1 MKIISQENY
10 NKNEIEYSLK
20 KDLLIP
26 CFVYKIPIETSRN
39 KDLNFIEETI
49 LKLIQIDD
57 SLKDDVV
64 RLSKMLGFYNEK
76 STDDKTK
83 IISLVLRKIKDLRID
98 DEVEKSNTE
107 VTVYQFY
114 QEAYT
119 NELLPLITKE
129 INDFSYPEKDYPYN
143 ESSNRKISFKKD
155 VHSKKSIN
163 AISANWNEA
172 KPIKPTKS
180 DIIKTIYM
188 HNQNRYQGSHTIDYS
203 NFNIEVFESELIYL
217 HVKLYIPKNNIK
229 SFVITNGF
237 SNDFSTALR
246 KMYEYKYQ
254 DLLKLIRSDMKSD
267 VESIV
272 NDDFEIPFDD
282 KINSFREL
290 RELIKTIEI
299 ENEKLQH
306 DEIKKDEV
314 KKSKDRYIQSL
325 YDLIEK
331 VFAIFTNELEVN
343 KTLQNKKLVKN
354 LAKEFGFKI
363 NTRKHLSI
371 FNVDSR
377 DKLQKYIAKSL
388 IYKKNELYDAA
399 KLFPSLFFTLN
410 NLLSLRNGV
419 KHSDKEKT
427 LESVNEDEL
436 KEYRSVVYKILSI
449 ILKIK
454 QKTVSQNDMDNDE
467 NMHMQ
472 NAYID
477 LEEDINMDVMNNLPQ
492 EVKDN
497 LISVNFYLNS
507 VEFETNKFNIV
518 KEVINSLYSTFEFI
532 LRQIINT
539 LVIDELDIVSKDL
552 ILEKIREDIEIGE
565 SLYRVSPKMIELA
578 FKKQGASLGAYLLV
592 YLYNQ
597 RNIDKED
604 VHLLEKIISIRGH
617 GSPSMEDVEKITEDE
632 LQELKNNSFKYI
644 EKLMEE
650 V

>member
-26 CFVYKIPIETSRN
+26 CFVYRIPIETSRN

-57 SLKDDVV
+57 SLKNDVV

-76 STDDKTK
+76 STEDKTK
-83 IISLVLRKIKDLRID
+83 IISLILRKIKDLRID
-98 DEVEKSNTE
+98 DEAEKANTE
-107 VTVYQFY
+107 VTIYQFY

-129 INDFSYPEKDYPYN
+129 INEFSYPEKYYPYN
-143 ESSNRKISFKKD
+143 ESSNRQISFKKH
-155 VHSKKSIN
+155 VHSKKSIK
-163 AISANWNEA
+163 AVLAKWNEV
-172 KPIKPTKS
+172 KPIKPTKA

-188 HNQNRYQGSHTIDYS
+188 HNQNRYKGSHTIDYS

-237 SNDFSTALR
+237 TNDFSTALR
-246 KMYEYKYQ
+246 KVYEYKHQ

-267 VESIV
+267 VESST
-272 NDDFEIPFDD
+272 NDDFNIPFED

-299 ENEKLQH
+299 ENEKLQQ

-331 VFAIFTNELEVN
+331 VFAIFSNDLEAN
-343 KTLQNKKLVKN
+343 KTLQNKKLVKK

-363 NTRKHLSI
+363 DSKRHLSI

-377 DKLQKYIAKSL
+377 DNLQKYIAKSL
-388 IYKKNELYDAA
+388 IYKKNELYDVA
-399 KLFPSLFFTLN
+399 KLFPDLFFILN
-410 NLLSLRNGV
+410 NLLGIRNGV
-419 KHSDKEKT
+419 KHTEKEKI
-427 LESVNEDEL
+427 LEKVNEDAL
-436 KEYRSVVYKILSI
+436 KEYRSVVYKTLSI

-454 QKTVSQNDMDNDE
+454 QKTVLDKEIDNDD
-467 NMHMQ
+467 NIRMQ

-477 LEEDINMDVMNNLPQ
+477 LEEDINMDVMYKLPQ

-518 KEVINSLYSTFEFI
+518 KGVINSLYSTFEFI

-565 SLYRVSPKMIELA
+565 SLYRVSPKMIMLA
-578 FKKQGASLGAYLLV
+578 FKKQGASLGAYMLV

-597 RNIDKED
+597 RNIDKAD
-604 VHLLEKIISIRGH
+604 VHLIEKIISIRGH
-617 GSPSMEDVEKITEDE
+617 GSPTMEDVEKISQE
-632 LQELKNNSFKYI
+632 ELKKIKLNSFIYI
-644 EKLMEE
+644 EKLAGEI
-650 V
+650 

>member
-26 CFVYKIPIETSRN
+26 CFVYRIPIEISRN

-57 SLKDDVV
+57 SLKNDVV

-83 IISLVLRKIKDLRID
+83 IISLILRKIKDLRID
-98 DEVEKSNTE
+98 DEAEKANTE

-129 INDFSYPEKDYPYN
+129 INDFSYPEKDYQYKDTN
-143 ESSNRKISFKKD
+143 NRQISFKKD
-155 VHSKKSIN
+155 VHSKKSTN
-163 AISANWNEA
+163 AISANWNEV
-172 KPIKPTKS
+172 KPFKPTKS

-188 HNQNRYQGSHTIDYS
+188 HNQNRYQGSHIIDYS

-237 SNDFSTALR
+237 TNDFSTALR
-246 KMYEYKYQ
+246 KIFEYKHQ
-254 DLLKLIRSDMKSD
+254 DLLKLIRNEMKSD
-267 VESIV
+267 VENSA
-272 NDDFEIPFDD
+272 NDNFEIPFDD

-299 ENEKLQH
+299 ENEKLQQ
-306 DEIKKDEV
+306 DEITKDEV
-314 KKSKDRYIQSL
+314 KKAKDRYIQSL

-331 VFAIFTNELEVN
+331 VFAIFSNELEAN
-343 KTLQNKKLVKN
+343 KTLQNKKLVKK
-354 LAKEFGFKI
+354 LAKEFGFI
-363 NTRKHLSI
+363 IDTRKHLSI

-377 DKLQKYIAKSL
+377 DNLQKYIAKSL
-388 IYKKNELYDAA
+388 IYKKNELYDVA

-427 LESVNEDEL
+427 LESVNEDDL
-436 KEYRSVVYKILSI
+436 NKYRRVIYKILTI

-454 QKTVSQNDMDNDE
+454 QKTVSQNDMDNDD

-477 LEEDINMDVMNNLPQ
+477 LEEDINMDVMNKLPE

-497 LISVNFYLNS
+497 LTSINFYLNS
-507 VEFETNKFNIV
+507 VEFDTNKFNVV

-532 LRQIINT
+532 LKQVINT
-539 LVIDELDIVSKDL
+539 LVIDEHDIISKDDL
-552 ILEKIREDIEIGE
+552 LEKIRENIEIGE
-565 SLYRVSPKMIELA
+565 SLYRVSPQMITLA
-578 FKKQGASLGAYLLV
+578 FKKQGASLGAYMLV
-592 YLYNQ
+592 YLYYK
-597 RNIDKED
+597 RNVDEVN
-604 VHLLEKIISIRGH
+604 VHLIEKIISIRGH
-617 GSPSMEDVEKITEDE
+617 GSPSMEDIEKISQE
-632 LQELKNNSFKYI
+632 ELKNIKLNSFIYM
-644 EKLMEE
+644 EKLAGEI
-650 V
+650 

>member
-26 CFVYKIPIETSRN
+26 CFVYRIPIETSRN

-57 SLKDDVV
+57 SFKNDVV

-76 STDDKTK
+76 PTEDKTK
-83 IISLVLRKIKDLRID
+83 IISLILRKIKDLRID
-98 DEVEKSNTE
+98 DEAEKANTE
-107 VTVYQFY
+107 VTIYQFY
-114 QEAYT
+114 QDAYT

-129 INDFSYPEKDYPYN
+129 INEFSYPEKDYPYN
-143 ESSNRKISFKKD
+143 ESSNRQISFKKD
-155 VHSKKSIN
+155 VHSKKSIK
-163 AISANWNEA
+163 AVLTKWNEV
-172 KPIKPTKS
+172 KPIKPTKV

-188 HNQNRYQGSHTIDYS
+188 HNQNRYKDSHTIDYS

-237 SNDFSTALR
+237 TNDFSTALR
-246 KMYEYKYQ
+246 KVYEYKHQ

-267 VESIV
+267 VESSA

-282 KINSFREL
+282 KINSFLEL

-299 ENEKLQH
+299 ENEKLQQ

-331 VFAIFTNELEVN
+331 VFAIFSNELEAN
-343 KTLQNKKLVKN
+343 KTLQNKKLVKK
-354 LAKEFGFKI
+354 LAKEFGFAIDSK
-363 NTRKHLSI
+363 RHLPI

-377 DKLQKYIAKSL
+377 DNLQKYIAKSL
-388 IYKKNELYDAA
+388 IYKKNELYDVA

-427 LESVNEDEL
+427 LESVNEDDL
-436 KEYRSVVYKILSI
+436 NKYRRVIYKILTI

-454 QKTVSQNDMDNDE
+454 QKIVSQNDMGNDD

-477 LEEDINMDVMNNLPQ
+477 LEEDINMDVMNKLPE

-497 LISVNFYLNS
+497 LTSINFYLNS
-507 VEFETNKFNIV
+507 VEFDTNKFNVV

-532 LRQIINT
+532 LKNVINT
-539 LVIDELDIVSKDL
+539 LVVDEHDIISKDDL
-552 ILEKIREDIEIGE
+552 LEKIRENIEIGE
-565 SLYRVSPKMIELA
+565 SLYRVSPQMITHT
-578 FKKQGASLGAYLLV
+578 FKKQGASLGAYMLV
-592 YLYNQ
+592 YLYYQ
-597 RNIDKED
+597 RNVDEVN
-604 VHLLEKIISIRGH
+604 VHLIEKIISIRGH
-617 GSPSMEDVEKITEDE
+617 GSPSMEDVEKISQE
-632 LQELKNNSFKYI
+632 ELKKIKLNSFIYI
-644 EKLMEE
+644 EKLAGKI
-650 V
+650 

>member
-26 CFVYKIPIETSRN
+26 CFVYRIPIETSRN

-57 SLKDDVV
+57 SLKNDVV

-76 STDDKTK
+76 STEDKTK
-83 IISLVLRKIKDLRID
+83 IISLILRKIKDLRID
-98 DEVEKSNTE
+98 DEAEKANTE
-107 VTVYQFY
+107 VTIYQFY

-129 INDFSYPEKDYPYN
+129 INEFSYPEKDYPYN
-143 ESSNRKISFKKD
+143 ESSNRQISFKKH
-155 VHSKKSIN
+155 VHSKKSIK
-163 AISANWNEA
+163 AVLAKWNEV
-172 KPIKPTKS
+172 KPIKPTKA

-188 HNQNRYQGSHTIDYS
+188 HNQNRYKGSHTIDYS

-237 SNDFSTALR
+237 TNDFSTALR
-246 KMYEYKYQ
+246 KVYEYKHQ

-267 VESIV
+267 VESST
-272 NDDFEIPFDD
+272 NDDFNIPFED

-299 ENEKLQH
+299 ENEKLQQ

-331 VFAIFTNELEVN
+331 VFAIFSNDLEAN
-343 KTLQNKKLVKN
+343 KTLQNKKLVKK

-363 NTRKHLSI
+363 DSKRHLSI

-377 DKLQKYIAKSL
+377 DNLQKYIAKSL
-388 IYKKNELYDAA
+388 IYKKNELYDVA
-399 KLFPSLFFTLN
+399 KLFPDLFFILN
-410 NLLSLRNGV
+410 NLLGIRNGV
-419 KHSDKEKT
+419 KHTEKEKI
-427 LESVNEDEL
+427 LEKVNEDAL
-436 KEYRSVVYKILSI
+436 KEYRSVVYKTLSI

-454 QKTVSQNDMDNDE
+454 QKTVLDKEIDNDD
-467 NMHMQ
+467 NIRMQ

-477 LEEDINMDVMNNLPQ
+477 LEEDINMDVMYKLPQ

-518 KEVINSLYSTFEFI
+518 KGVINSLYSTFEFI

-565 SLYRVSPKMIELA
+565 SLYRVSPKMIMLA
-578 FKKQGASLGAYLLV
+578 FKKQGASLGAYMLV

-597 RNIDKED
+597 RNIDKAD
-604 VHLLEKIISIRGH
+604 VHLIEKIISIRGH
-617 GSPSMEDVEKITEDE
+617 GSPTMEDVEKISQE
-632 LQELKNNSFKYI
+632 ELKKIKLNSFIYI
-644 EKLMEE
+644 EKLAGEI
-650 V
+650 